1 MQRHKAITPGPLVLM
16 RSFGPL
22 PWPLCELHVSA
33 ALSNNTEKYF
43 NNPMGEHNTLC
54 CQWSGSVYFLILL
67 KTNQSITTSPFFFLL
82 LQTYMVRHGQPL
94 MKYMLIKH
102 FEGENECISVELP
115 HGWSR
120 TWKEQ
125 TIFFFFSQNEECD
138 QVFSQCVGS
147 ALVVNLN
154 IHWPPIFML
163 YTSIIGAT
171 PLRRL
176 CRLPVGPPF
185 CWTMSNCLLLH
196 KS

>member
-82 LQTYMVRHGQPL
+82 LLQTYMVRHGQPL

-115 HGWSR
+115 HG
-120 TWKEQ
+120 
-125 TIFFFFSQNEECD
+125 
-138 QVFSQCVGS
+138 
-147 ALVVNLN
+147 
-154 IHWPPIFML
+154 
-163 YTSIIGAT
+163 
-171 PLRRL
+171 
-176 CRLPVGPPF
+176 
-185 CWTMSNCLLLH
+185 
-196 KS
+196 